1 MRLQC
6 IFVVMVA
13 ILAMSVNASFTAFQ
27 GINSNV
33 QMDQALT
40 DSLSVVGTKRKLR
53 AAKAIDGDD
62 DNEERAGP
70 SNIFKEFAN
79 LLKGKKIDPAKV
91 TPVDPKVLS
100 GIDSRLMKNAFGELD
115 LSIVK
120 AMPKEGWKVT
130 RTRNSL
136 IKQGYSLDDVFTSKV
151 YPKLEGR
158 SFDADAL
165 PLYVRISEQ
174 TAQQR
179 GGLDQYGVGTLVTN
193 MGQEKLMKYINLGL
207 NSKNHVAVA
216 TAERLRAGL
225 VSKWKTEMK
234 PVNYVATALKGGKQA
249 NSLDNTKVVN
259 TYRALWNEAHAAKL
273 KPNTVG

>member
-1 MRLQC
+1 
-6 IFVVMVA
+6 
-13 ILAMSVNASFTAFQ
+13 
-27 GINSNV
+27 
-33 QMDQALT
+33 MDQALT
-40 DSLSVVGTKRKLR
+40 DSLSLR

-91 TPVDPKVLS
+91 TPVDP
-100 GIDSRLMKNAFGELD
+100 
-115 LSIVK
+115 
-120 AMPKEGWKVT
+120 
-130 RTRNSL
+130 
-136 IKQGYSLDDVFTSKV
+136 KV

>member
-1 MRLQC
+1 
-6 IFVVMVA
+6 MVA
-13 ILAMSVNASFTAFQ
+13 ILAMSVNASFTASQ

-91 TPVDPKVLS
+91 KPVDPK
-100 GIDSRLMKNAFGELD
+100 LD

-120 AMPKEGWKVT
+120 AMPKEEWKVT

-259 TYRALWNEAHAAKL
+259 TYRVLWNEAHAAKL
-273 KPNTVG
+273 HTMG

>member
-1 MRLQC
+1 
-6 IFVVMVA
+6 MVA
-13 ILAMSVNASFTAFQ
+13 ILAMSVNASFTASQ

-179 GGLDQYGVGTLVTN
+179 
-193 MGQEKLMKYINLGL
+193 
-207 NSKNHVAVA
+207 
-216 TAERLRAGL
+216 
-225 VSKWKTEMK
+225 
-234 PVNYVATALKGGKQA
+234 
-249 NSLDNTKVVN
+249 
-259 TYRALWNEAHAAKL
+259 EAWTSMELARW
-273 KPNTVG
+273 